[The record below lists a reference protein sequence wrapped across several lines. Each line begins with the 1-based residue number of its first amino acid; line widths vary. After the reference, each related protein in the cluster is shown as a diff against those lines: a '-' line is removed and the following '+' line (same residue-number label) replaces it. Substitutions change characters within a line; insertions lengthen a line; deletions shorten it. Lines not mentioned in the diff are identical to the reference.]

1 MDIFLW
7 KQLLKNLVLP
17 PTGPLLLAVVGLIVW
32 VGARRRGAGV
42 GLRGV
47 GLALCAAGVVLL
59 WALSTPIV
67 ADGLM
72 RSAERYP
79 ALDLGKPVDAQAI
92 VILAGGV
99 RPDAPEYGGRP
110 APSSTTLQR
119 LVYGA
124 QVVRVTGLPVLVS
137 GSRSEAE
144 AMSDFLRTDLSV
156 TPRWVENH
164 SRDTRENAQKSAAI
178 LERAGIHKVVLVTSS
193 EHMARSVTEFRIA
206 GLAVVPAPAE
216 MWTRRD
222 RAFLVWVPNAEAL
235 VRSQR
240 ALYEVLGRIVQ
251 SIRLEFA
258 AGAPAA
264 APAGGHP

>member
-7 KQLLKNLVLP
+7 KQLLKNLALP
-17 PTGPLLLAVVGLIVW
+17 PTGPLLLAVAGLIVW
-32 VGARRRGAGV
+32 ASARGRGAGS
-42 GLRGV
+42 GLRGA
-47 GLALCAAGVVLL
+47 GLALCAAGVALL
-59 WALSTPIV
+59 WVLSTPIV
-67 ADGLM
+67 ADSLM

-99 RPDAPEYGGRP
+99 RPGAPEYAGHA

-124 QVVRVTGLPVLVS
+124 RVAHATGLPVLVS
-137 GSRSEAE
+137 GSHFEAE
-144 AMSDFLRTDLSV
+144 AMTEFLRTDLAV
-156 TPRWVENH
+156 TPRWVESH
-164 SRDTRENAQKSAAI
+164 SRDTQENAQKSAAI
-178 LERAGIHKVVLVTSS
+178 LARAGIRKIVLVTSS

-222 RAFLVWVPNAEAL
+222 RALLVWVPNAEAL

-251 SIRLEFA
+251 AIRLEFA
-258 AGAPAA
+258 GGAPAT
-264 APAGGHP
+264 AGP